1 MAVVSRHVSIWRP
14 CWENDHGGGGLPWD
28 HLHEHDVPSFPRS
41 PCRACES
48 SSSSSPSSSSSSS
61 SSSSPVP
68 IIHPSMVRASS
79 WRVTGSPVVCRWT
92 STTTAVQPC
101 RLWLCGS
108 SLPFLMFGVRQKFR
122 GLFLIKHLQIFQHV
136 HSTVQQNLVLVTLC
150 SWTVQDYIDACEI
163 IIYVYIYIQK
173 QPFWWLMAG
182 AVWWSPRWS
191 TMVNRICSAFF
202 FSFFFWGLFW
212 CPGLILVHVSTGS
225 NPGRHILHRS
235 NGWIGMFYENTCVF
249 SVYLVTSLLHKER
262 EREKRKTFMPVGLW
276 RYICSFFVNASGYSH
291 VL

>member
-14 CWENDHGGGGLPWD
+14 CWENDHGGGGPAMD

-163 IIYVYIYIQK
+163 IIYVYIYSETA
-173 QPFWWLMAG
+173 FLMADGWCCLVVTKMINHGQQDLFCIFLFLFFLGIILAPRPYFG
-182 AVWWSPRWS
+182 ACQYWKQSWP
-191 TMVNRICSAFF
+191 TYTA
-202 FSFFFWGLFW
+202 
-212 CPGLILVHVSTGS
+212 
-225 NPGRHILHRS
+225 
-235 NGWIGMFYENTCVF
+235 
-249 SVYLVTSLLHKER
+249 
-262 EREKRKTFMPVGLW
+262 
-276 RYICSFFVNASGYSH
+276 
-291 VL
+291 